1 MSLLLLIHTLKILQ
15 AVGFSADCVMS
26 WRNATRHELY
36 TSTRQGSQVFKQAM
50 RDFEFHVA
58 TSLLNDFFYTTFVM
72 FTSNML
78 RCTQLVSIPK
88 GSLWWKA
95 SRTFASILIS
105 ICCILSYPKTATLVV
120 EKEHDEWGSQ
130 GRGTQLADII

>member
-1 MSLLLLIHTLKILQ
+1 LALLDKLCLELGLKMSLLLLIHTLKILQ

-88 GSLWWKA
+88 GSL
-95 SRTFASILIS
+95 
-105 ICCILSYPKTATLVV
+105 
-120 EKEHDEWGSQ
+120 
-130 GRGTQLADII
+130 